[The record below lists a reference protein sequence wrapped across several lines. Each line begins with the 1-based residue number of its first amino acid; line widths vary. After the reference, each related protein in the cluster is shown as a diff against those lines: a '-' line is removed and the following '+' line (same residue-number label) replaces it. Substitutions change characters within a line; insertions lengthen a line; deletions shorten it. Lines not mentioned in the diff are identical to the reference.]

1 MQIDVQT
8 VGAAGRVRIAG
19 EMTIY
24 SASDLKPKLLGA
36 LADCRE
42 LEISAAEVTEM
53 DTSGVQLLL
62 LAKQEAARAGKTLRL
77 VAPSPA
83 VQDVLA
89 CYRLA
94 ADLDSPRPG
103 RAEPPSE
110 PITTRPGA

>member
-1 MQIDVQT
+1 MQIEVQM
-8 VGAAGRVRIAG
+8 VGEAGRLRIAG

-24 SASDLKPKLLGA
+24 SAGDLKTKLLGA

-42 LEISAAEVTEM
+42 LDVSAAEVTEM
-53 DTSGVQLLL
+53 DTAGVQLLL
-62 LAKQEAARAGKTLRL
+62 LAKREAARAGKTLRL

-94 ADLDSPRPG
+94 AEFDAFQPSHAAPPG
-103 RAEPPSE
+103 E

>member
-8 VGAAGRVRIAG
+8 VGGAGRVRIAG

-24 SASDLKPKLLGA
+24 SASDLKPQLLGA
-36 LADCRE
+36 LADSQE

-53 DTSGVQLLL
+53 DTAGVQLLL
-62 LAKQEAARAGKTLRL
+62 LAKQEASRAGKALRL
-77 VAPSPA
+77 VAPSPV

-94 ADLDSPRPG
+94 ADLDLPRPG
-103 RAEPPSE
+103 HAEPAIE